1 MRRRK
6 AARFSRREFEAMYIA
21 NIEAAFQNIADGAS
35 TVAAKLLAGWSGLS
49 PADALGIIE
58 ETMPESVA
66 GRLIGE
72 IQ

>member
-1 MRRRK
+1 MTADELLDLAER
-6 AARFSRREFEAMYIA
+6 AWNE
-21 NIEAAFQNIADGAS
+21 ADGAS
-35 TVAAKLLAGWSGLS
+35 TVAAKLLADWSGLS